1 MSMSEEATQV
11 ICPYCG
17 HTQSDATRCEMCRG
31 LFEPLSRQATQ
42 NAMGPWFIRDETQ
55 PFRPGCSYETLVR
68 LVERGK
74 VTPATIIRG
83 PTTRQF
89 WKRADQVQGLSH
101 LMHVCHACGERVG
114 KTDVCCEYC
123 GAPFAADGDR
133 QTLGL
138 APVRNVEAMAA
149 SKLSKTEVR
158 GDEHLASVGYDR
170 LRAAVEA
177 AARAEGG
184 DAARSALAEATDDE
198 SDDSGVPRQP
208 RRRRILKEQLTPGQL
223 AVERIRREK
232 RQFMVKASLGAVTI
246 FVAAVLLIW
255 LLAWAGAISL
265 PFALPGVHGAATSVS
280 GPSPA
285 GGPAESA
292 GGTSPEASSDA
303 TAKVPPANG
312 EAPGEANALDADQQ
326 QLLDLYAQGVRLVDG
341 TTIAELERAVAIF
354 IQVRDELPENL
365 HPEDLPAQLRKAQQ
379 RLERLRLD
387 EPPDG

>member
-1 MSMSEEATQV
+1 MSEQATQV

-17 HTQSDATRCEMCRG
+17 HTQSNATRCESCKG

-74 VTPATIIRG
+74 VTPSTIIRG

-114 KTDVCCEYC
+114 KSDVCCEYC
-123 GAPFAADGDR
+123 GALFTADGDR
-133 QTLGL
+133 QALGL

-149 SKLSKTEVR
+149 NQVSKTEAR
-158 GDEHLASVGYDR
+158 GNEHLASVGYDR

-177 AARAEGG
+177 AAREEGG
-184 DAARSALAEATDDE
+184 DAARSALAVAADDE
-198 SDDSGVPRQP
+198 GEHSDVPRQP
-208 RRRRILKEQLTPGQL
+208 RRRRIRKEQLTPGQL

-232 RQFMVKASLGAVTI
+232 RQFMVKASVGAVTI
-246 FVAAVLLIW
+246 FVAALLLIW
-255 LLAWAGAISL
+255 VLAWAGAISL
-265 PFALPGVHGAATSVS
+265 PFPLPGVSRGSAPVS
-280 GPSPA
+280 DPS
-285 GGPAESA
+285 SA
-292 GGTSPEASSDA
+292 GGAVGAGVETSPEAEPDA
-303 TAKVPPANG
+303 TATESPTSGK
-312 EAPGEANALDADQQ
+312 APDERAAIDADQQ

-354 IQVRDELPENL
+354 IQVRDELPANL
-365 HPEDLPAQLRKAQQ
+365 HPEDLAGQLRKARQ